1 MAADNHTSI
10 VGNLVED
17 PELRFTSSGP
27 TLQFASGWLAGR
39 IRMRWVG
46 WGWSSCW
53 LPVMA
58 CDAAPPAPPL
68 FLDR

>member
-1 MAADNHTSI
+1 VAAKRPS
-10 VGNLVED
+10 VVSRLMLPYPSV
-17 PELRFTSSGP
+17 
-27 TLQFASGWLAGR
+27 R
-39 IRMRWVG
+39 IRVGCWQDPDALVG
-46 WGWSSCW
+46 WGWLSCW

>member
-1 MAADNHTSI
+1 VDS
-10 VGNLVED
+10 
-17 PELRFTSSGP
+17 RFMRPYPSV
-27 TLQFASGWLAGR
+27 R
-39 IRMRWVG
+39 IRVGCWQDPDALVG
-46 WGWSSCW
+46 WGWLSCW

>member
-1 MAADNHTSI
+1 MPKPQGVTQFMQPYPSVRIRAGCWQDPDAL
-10 VGNLVED
+10 VG
-17 PELRFTSSGP
+17 R
-27 TLQFASGWLAGR
+27 GWL
-39 IRMRWVG
+39 
-46 WGWSSCW
+46 SCW